1 MTMSDLIQTWKFEP
15 RAAVD
20 PKTSA
25 AEWLWVVD
33 WARAQS
39 LQGKAY
45 AVRTTEL
52 DGEYLT
58 VTFTVYDGQTTKKD
72 SEMRNL

>member
-1 MTMSDLIQTWKFEP
+1 MNDLIQVWKFDP
-15 RAAVD
+15 RQAVD

-25 AEWLWVVD
+25 SEWLWVVD

-45 AVRTTEL
+45 AVRTTEM

-58 VTFTVYDGQTTKKD
+58 ATFVVYEGQTTKRD
-72 SEMRNL
+72 SETRNL